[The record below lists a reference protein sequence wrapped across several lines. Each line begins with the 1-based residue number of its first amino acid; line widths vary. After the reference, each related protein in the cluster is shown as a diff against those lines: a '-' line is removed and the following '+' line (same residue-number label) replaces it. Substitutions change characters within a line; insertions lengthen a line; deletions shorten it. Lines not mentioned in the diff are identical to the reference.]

1 MKMRKRG
8 VLVRDVRRSGRE
20 SKRTRLIKQRNIEV
34 RVKIGPLDRI
44 FFISNFISMDGL
56 LNSLIYVILNRNT
69 QINRIMTFI
78 LVNNY

>member
-1 MKMRKRG
+1 MRKRG